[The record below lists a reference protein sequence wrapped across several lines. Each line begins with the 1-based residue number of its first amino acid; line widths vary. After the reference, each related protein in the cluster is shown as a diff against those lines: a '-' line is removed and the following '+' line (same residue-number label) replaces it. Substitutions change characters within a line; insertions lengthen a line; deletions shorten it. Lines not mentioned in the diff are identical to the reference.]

1 MKIIM
6 NVFNFFI
13 DAGPTV
19 MLPVI
24 ITIIGLIFGLKISR
38 AFKSGLTL
46 GIGFAGIKLILDF
59 MTTNV
64 GPAAKAMVD
73 RTGVKLDALD
83 VGWGSIAAVTWAS
96 PIIPILIFA
105 ILLVNIVLLI
115 LKPTASSLRK
125 PWRWR
130 ISGSEK
136 KIRGQKSMLPAGIS
150 LKKSIWKLRK

>member
-1 MKIIM
+1 MNYVM

-24 ITIIGLIFGLKISR
+24 ITIIGMIFGLKISR

-46 GIGFAGIKLILDF
+46 GIGFAGIRLILDF

-64 GPAAKAMVD
+64 GPAARAMVE
-73 RTGVKLDALD
+73 RTGVQLDALD

-96 PIIPILIFA
+96 PIIALLIFA
-105 ILLVNIVLLI
+105 IFRNSR
-115 LKPTASSLRK
+115 TSL
-125 PWRWR
+125 
-130 ISGSEK
+130 
-136 KIRGQKSMLPAGIS
+136 
-150 LKKSIWKLRK
+150 

>member
-24 ITIIGLIFGLKISR
+24 ITIIGLIFGLKITR

-64 GPAAKAMVD
+64 GPAAKAMVE
-73 RTGVKLDALD
+73 RTVLSWMRWMSVGVQ
-83 VGWGSIAAVTWAS
+83 S
-96 PIIPILIFA
+96 PQ
-105 ILLVNIVLLI
+105 
-115 LKPTASSLRK
+115 LRGHH
-125 PWRWR
+125 P
-130 ISGSEK
+130 SFQS
-136 KIRGQKSMLPAGIS
+136 
-150 LKKSIWKLRK
+150 